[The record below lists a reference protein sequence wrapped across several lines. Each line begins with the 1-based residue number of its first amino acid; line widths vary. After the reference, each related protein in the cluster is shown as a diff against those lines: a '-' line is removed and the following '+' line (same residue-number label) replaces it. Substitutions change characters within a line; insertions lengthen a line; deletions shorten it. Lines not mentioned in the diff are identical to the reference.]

1 MRLPLF
7 AHLSE
12 YVCGHVV
19 FSWTHKAENIQCIRY
34 AHRRGFRRWVLY
46 AFTTFSTHFR
56 FACDCRAG
64 AWMLTVMTCHSWCR
78 RCLYASAWPT
88 FFSHF
93 CPFTKFCTS
102 IMCDAMRLAGN
113 ERALGSAVRGMVCAF
128 DTSSAPCFCCGL
140 SLSRAWAKSGR
151 THGLAI
157 IP

>member
-56 FACDCRAG
+56 FACDCSAG

-102 IMCDAMRLAGN
+102 IMCDAMGLAGMR
-113 ERALGSAVRGMVCAF
+113 ELWALRLEGWCAHSILPARRAFVVAS
-128 DTSSAPCFCCGL
+128 
-140 SLSRAWAKSGR
+140 
-151 THGLAI
+151 H
-157 IP
+157 

>member
-1 MRLPLF
+1 MLICLNMSVVTWCFHGRIKRKIF
-7 AHLSE
+7 NTYVHTSTWLS
-12 YVCGHVV
+12 
-19 FSWTHKAENIQCIRY
+19 FL
-34 AHRRGFRRWVLY
+34 VLY
-46 AFTTFSTHFR
+46 GFTTFSTHFR
-56 FACDCRAG
+56 FACDCSAG

-140 SLSRAWAKSGR
+140 SLSRVWVKSGR
-151 THGLAI
+151 PHGLAI